1 MVGGRYELRAVLGR
15 GGMGAVWLAQDDL
28 LHREV
33 AVKEILWPSQL
44 EDSEREILRQRALR
58 EARMAARLSH
68 PNIIRVFD
76 VVEEDGSPWL
86 VMELAPYPSLRK
98 VIEEQGPLPPVRAA
112 QIGLQILEAIRAAHA
127 AGVLH
132 RDIKPDNVLLD
143 PEDRAI
149 LSDFGMA
156 IADGSPTLTTSGL
169 LIGSPSYMAPE
180 RALGKA
186 ATPAADLWSLGATLY
201 AAVEGR
207 PPFHRDGTIA
217 VLTAITTAEPDLPR
231 HAGAMWTP
239 ISSLLRKEPAE
250 RASAVEIEAM
260 LRRAAEP
267 DVACAMS
274 PGPLADQ
281 SVEPSPRGTPLAA
294 PAVAPAEPGP
304 SGDLLPPSATA
315 RLSGPGTL
323 HSSQPARDAGPTPP
337 APRQRFRLLAAAM
350 AALVIAAVITTGI
363 MLAISHAPPRSSA
376 VQGRPPALRNPV
388 SHPVSRPAR
397 DASTRPSSSP
407 GTTASP
413 SPSAGAGRAELPAG
427 FVWYHDPTGFSIGIP
442 RGWQVSHQAGL
453 VYFVDPASNRFLFV
467 QQTTHAKLDPLAD
480 WRQQVPYRKAHE
492 PGFRL
497 LRLARVRYPQA
508 ERAADMEFTFYQHG
522 QLTHVLS
529 RNVLVDSHQAYALY
543 WSTPQ
548 SQWAASQHLFAGF
561 AATFRPVRSGQ
572 AGARSG

>member
-132 RDIKPDNVLLD
+132 RDIKPDNVLLG

-427 FVWYHDPTGFSIGIP
+427 FVWYHDPTGFSIGMP

>member
-132 RDIKPDNVLLD
+132 RDIKPDNVLLG

-376 VQGRPPALRNPV
+376 VQGRPPAIRNPV

-427 FVWYHDPTGFSIGIP
+427 FVWYHDPTGFSIGMP

>member
-132 RDIKPDNVLLD
+132 RDIKPDNVLLG

-217 VLTAITTAEPDLPR
+217 VLTAITTAEPDLPQ

-250 RASAVEIEAM
+250 RASAVEVEAM

-281 SVEPSPRGTPLAA
+281 SVEPSPRSMPLAA

-427 FVWYHDPTGFSIGIP
+427 FVWYHDPTGFSIGMP